1 MTDFSKILEQLRGR
15 ADLSQK
21 QLAAVLN
28 VTPSV
33 VSQYEGGKTM
43 PGYDVLLKIA
53 EYFQVSVDY
62 LLGRDP
68 LALTIERRLSEE
80 YCSGID
86 NRELLEKCNALT
98 AQQRKLL
105 LGMLLLLEQEN
116 SGK

>member
-1 MTDFSKILEQLRGR
+1 MTDFARILEQLRTR

-21 QLAAVLN
+21 QLAALLN

-33 VSQYEGGKTM
+33 VSQYENGKTM
-43 PGYDVLLKIA
+43 PGYDIMLNIA

-62 LLGRDP
+62 LLGRNP
-68 LALTIERRLSEE
+68 SALKTERWLSEE

-86 NRELLEKCNALT
+86 NRKLLTKCNALT

-116 SGK
+116 RGK